1 MEENLSVKKD
11 QTLPNNNLNQ
21 AMNAAL
27 NLSSSVGNFYLNL
40 FQSSLKVAYQFNRE
54 LLRELAD
61 LNQSTSENLQSIADT
76 NNKAFLNAVGS
87 TRNALNQQRRSILE
101 DEVSLQLDY
110 QLLAKLVA
118 EEMKKDSNK

>member
-1 MEENLSVKKD
+1 MSFEQFKAKDIQMTQEHDLVVVDGDFVSELSDDRHVNMIIISAK
-11 QTLPNNNLNQ
+11 
-21 AMNAAL
+21 
-27 NLSSSVGNFYLNL
+27 GNFRFAPFLGVDI
-40 FQSSLKVAYQFNRE
+40 S
-54 LLRELAD
+54 
-61 LNQSTSENLQSIADT
+61 
-76 NNKAFLNAVGS
+76 AFLNAVGS